1 MREPPPAEVGATS
14 GDEPTAASTP
24 PSVAPADPLRKENAR
39 LARRI
44 GQLENILSQAEAI
57 RDTNARLL
65 DRIMGDLERERARSE
80 ELLRNILPQPII
92 DRLNAGQG
100 LIADRYDDVTV
111 VFSDLV
117 DFTRISSELP
127 VATVVSSLNAMFS
140 TFDAACARLGVEKI
154 KTIGDAY
161 LAAAGLPGTSPEP
174 VAAVADLAIAMRDA
188 VREAGPPWQVRIG
201 IHRGPVVAGVIG
213 TTKFVYD
220 LWGDAVNTASRLET
234 TAPAGSIQVSEPV
247 AAALGSAFVLE
258 PRGEVELKGKGAT
271 RTSLLLGRAGA
282 AADRAR

>member
-1 MREPPPAEVGATS
+1 
-14 GDEPTAASTP
+14 
-24 PSVAPADPLRKENAR
+24 
-39 LARRI
+39 
-44 GQLENILSQAEAI
+44 
-57 RDTNARLL
+57 
-65 DRIMGDLERERARSE
+65 MGDLERERARSQ

-127 VATVVSSLNAMFS
+127 VATVVSALNAMFS

-174 VAAVADLAIAMRDA
+174 EAAVADLAIAMRDA

-213 TTKFVYD
+213 TSKFVYD

-234 TAPAGSIQVSEPV
+234 TAPAGTIQVSESV
-247 AAALGSAFVLE
+247 AAALGAAFALE
-258 PRGEVELKGKGAT
+258 PRGEVELKGKGAM
-271 RTSLLLGRAGA
+271 RTSLLLGRTGS
-282 AADRAR
+282 

>member
-1 MREPPPAEVGATS
+1 MSEPPPAES
-14 GDEPTAASTP
+14 GGTGIDEPPAAVP
-24 PSVAPADPLRKENAR
+24 GPMAPGDPLRKENAR

-44 GQLENILSQAEAI
+44 GQLENVLSQAEAI

-65 DRIMGDLERERARSE
+65 DRVMGDLERERARSQ

-92 DRLNAGQG
+92 DRLNDGQG

-127 VATVVSSLNAMFS
+127 VATVVSALNAMFS

-174 VAAVADLAIAMRDA
+174 EAAVADLAIAMRDA

-213 TTKFVYD
+213 TSKFVYD

-234 TAPAGSIQVSEPV
+234 TAPAGTIQVSEAV
-247 AAALGSAFVLE
+247 AAALGAAFALE
-258 PRGEVELKGKGAT
+258 SRGEVELKGKGT
-271 RTSLLLGRAGA
+271 MRTSLLLGRTGS
-282 AADRAR
+282 

>member
-1 MREPPPAEVGATS
+1 MSEPPPADSGAS
-14 GDEPTAASTP
+14 GADQPTAESAP
-24 PSVAPADPLRKENAR
+24 RSVAPGDPLRKENAR

-65 DRIMGDLERERARSE
+65 DRVMGDLERERARSQ

-92 DRLNAGQG
+92 DRLNDGQG

-127 VATVVSSLNAMFS
+127 VANVVSALNAMFS

-161 LAAAGLPGTSPEP
+161 LAAAGLPGTSDEPE
-174 VAAVADLAIAMRDA
+174 AAVADLAIAMRDA
-188 VREAGPPWQVRIG
+188 VGEAGPPWQVRIG

-213 TTKFVYD
+213 TSKFVYD

-234 TAPAGSIQVSEPV
+234 TAPAGAIQVSESV
-247 AAALGSAFVLE
+247 AASLGAAFAVE
-258 PRGEVELKGKGAT
+258 PRGEVELKGKGPM
-271 RTSLLLGRAGA
+271 RTSLLLGRTAS
-282 AADRAR
+282 

>member
-1 MREPPPAEVGATS
+1 MSEPPTAES
-14 GDEPTAASTP
+14 GGPGIDEPPAAVP
-24 PSVAPADPLRKENAR
+24 GPMAPGDPLRKENAR

-44 GQLENILSQAEAI
+44 GQLENVLSQAEAI

-65 DRIMGDLERERARSE
+65 DRVMGDLERERARSQ

-92 DRLNAGQG
+92 DRLNDGQG

-127 VATVVSSLNAMFS
+127 VATVVSALNGMFS

-174 VAAVADLAIAMRDA
+174 EAAVADLAIAMRDA
-188 VREAGPPWQVRIG
+188 VGEAGPPWQVRIG

-213 TTKFVYD
+213 TSKFVYD

-234 TAPAGSIQVSEPV
+234 TAPAGAIQVSESV
-247 AAALGSAFVLE
+247 AAALGAAFALE
-258 PRGEVELKGKGAT
+258 PRGEVELKGKGAM
-271 RTSLLLGRAGA
+271 RTSLLLGRTGS
-282 AADRAR
+282 

>member
-1 MREPPPAEVGATS
+1 VSDPPPAEAGVTGQ
-14 GDEPTAASTP
+14 DDPLAASAP
-24 PSVAPADPLRKENAR
+24 PSIAPGDPLRKENAR

-57 RDTNARLL
+57 HDTNARLL
-65 DRIMGDLERERARSE
+65 ERVMGDLERERARSQ

-100 LIADRYDDVTV
+100 VIADRYDNVTV

-117 DFTRISSELP
+117 DFTRISAELP
-127 VATVVSSLNAMFS
+127 VATVVSALNAMFS

-174 VAAVADLAIAMRDA
+174 ETAVADLAIAMRDA
-188 VREAGPPWQVRIG
+188 VGEAGPPWKVRIG

-213 TTKFVYD
+213 TSKFVYD

-234 TAPAGSIQVSEPV
+234 TAPAGAIQVSEAV
-247 AAALGSAFVLE
+247 ATPLGAAFVLE
-258 PRGEVELKGKGAT
+258 PRGEVELKGKGPML
-271 RTSLLLGRAGA
+271 TSILVGRAAIAGG
-282 AADRAR
+282 